1 MDIDASLEQAQV
13 ATDLDILT
21 PRGASSLVGSTNME
35 EQHQRGFA
43 VLQALVQRGGLEEF
57 ERVLRLRDDA
67 GDGFLTLHDMRSV
80 LDVPTHFAAGD
91 VDYRRYRIRTVPR
104 LAYQVTKTELDDL
117 ASLPG
122 RDPTGRL
129 INYAELVE
137 LGASLMEVEGL
148 KQLLSEGFV
157 QILPQTKSRD
167 EAEAADEDGGYSRNV
182 LERNR
187 LRAAAAAAAGANV
200 DGSVGRSPLERE
212 AKRDGSGT
220 PTAATIATAAGGGAL
235 VSGGLDPVP
244 SRMPLWWLCW
254 QQFFWFTQFLTFNLL
269 LNILLPFRVI
279 ELLGGAASE
288 KAASEKAYY
297 LALMNTV
304 ANFVSLTSVFWGAAS
319 DATRTRWGR
328 RRPYVI
334 VGQALACGGL
344 FLMSIAPSM
353 WMLTG
358 AFAIYVLANNIACA
372 VYQIVVAELV
382 PPDQRGTA
390 GGFFMVF
397 QTTGN
402 LASSVVGYLVGDAY
416 LTSPQAYGLLIALNA
431 LDFLVGVSGL
441 GQRPGLLNAEAP
453 PPPDNDDGMG
463 GAGQVQGS
471 PQQQKQKQ
479 KRAAAGDGKDGGGG
493 GDGGGE
499 GAKLSLLQK
508 VCGFLSAFRSRSFTS
523 LFFFMFTLACFITI
537 TNQFLG
543 YWVQDMLGAPVASA
557 AGAAG
562 HHHGL
567 PVAGPGSSYALFGWH
582 LTNSAQ
588 SATSILIAITSCAQA
603 PSNLLGGKQ
612 RRPGRI
618 SLSLSH
624 SLTLAFATFCRPS
637 RSICLSTF
645 YPAAFTQPA
654 CLHACACACVCV
666 CLSLSLSVCLCA
678 GVLSDRIGKRSILVF
693 GAVVQ
698 VWCPFVQAYTRSFTV
713 AILIA
718 CYSGLTGG
726 LFGGPVNA
734 LQAEVLPADENGA
747 WW

>member
-1 MDIDASLEQAQV
+1 VDRSQNAATPAMDIDASLEQAQV

-187 LRAAAAAAAGANV
+187 LRAAAAAAAGANA
-200 DGSVGRSPLERE
+200 DGSGGRSPLERE

-288 KAASEKAYY
+288 TAASEKAYY

-493 GDGGGE
+493 GGGDGGGE

-612 RRPGRI
+612 RRPGRV

-637 RSICLSTF
+637 RSMDVFPPSIPPPLLS
-645 YPAAFTQPA
+645 
-654 CLHACACACVCV
+654 LHVCMRV
-666 CLSLSLSVCLCA
+666 RVSVSLSLSLCVCVQVCSLTGLASVLFSSSE
-678 GVLSDRIGKRSILVF
+678 LSSRF
-693 GAVVQ
+693 GA
-698 VWCPFVQAYTRSFTV
+698 RSSRRT
-713 AILIA
+713 LDH
-718 CYSGLTGG
+718 SRS
-726 LFGGPVNA
+726 
-734 LQAEVLPADENGA
+734 QS
-747 WW
+747 